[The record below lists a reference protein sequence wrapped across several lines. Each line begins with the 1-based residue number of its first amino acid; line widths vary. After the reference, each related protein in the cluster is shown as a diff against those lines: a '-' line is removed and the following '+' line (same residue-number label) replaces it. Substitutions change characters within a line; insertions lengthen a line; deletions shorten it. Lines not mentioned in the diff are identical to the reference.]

1 LIERSGAVG
10 GIARRVGWS
19 RTSRNNLKPGLTPW
33 TASEAIEEP
42 PIKIESKRLT
52 IDIPIALHKRIKS
65 QCAIRG
71 ENMADEIRKLLE
83 KHFPE
88 EYQQRGGSSD
98 PSSN

>member
-1 LIERSGAVG
+1 MKKVIIGA
-10 GIARRVGWS
+10 
-19 RTSRNNLKPGLTPW
+19 KPQGPGNRPSQDQW
-33 TASEAIEEP
+33 VADRPVSEAIEEP

-52 IDIPIALHKRIKS
+52 IDIELTLHKRIKS